1 MITPNKTI
9 PLKSSVIYKCI
20 YILEKD
26 FESIYLVDLY
36 RDIIS
41 KFDGVDEFLYSIDV
55 LFLLNLVDVDFE
67 LGKISRC

>member
-9 PLKSSVIYKCI
+9 PLKSSIIYKCI

-36 RDIIS
+36 SDIIN
-41 KFDGVDEFLYSIDV
+41 KFDSIDEFLYSIDV
-55 LFLLNLVDVDFE
+55 LFLLNLVDVNFE
-67 LGKISRC
+67 VGKISRC

>member
-1 MITPNKTI
+1 MITPNKSI
-9 PLKSSVIYKCI
+9 PLKDSILYKYI

-36 RDIIS
+36 KAIIS
-41 KFDGVDEFLYSIDV
+41 KFDGIDEFLYSIDV

>member
-9 PLKSSVIYKCI
+9 PLKSSVIYKCT

-26 FESIYLVDLY
+26 FESIYLTDLY
-36 RDIIS
+36 SEVIG
-41 KFDGVDEFLYSIDV
+41 KFEDVDEFLYSIDV
-55 LFLLNLVDVDFE
+55 LFLLNLVNVDFE

>member
-9 PLKSSVIYKCI
+9 PLKNSIIYKCI
-20 YILEKD
+20 YILEVN

-36 RDIIS
+36 RDVVS
-41 KFDGVDEFLYSIDV
+41 RFDGIDEFLYSIDV
-55 LFLLNLVDVDFE
+55 LYLLNLVDVDFE

>member
-1 MITPNKTI
+1 MIKPNKSI
-9 PLKSSVIYKCI
+9 PLKDSILYKCI

-36 RDIIS
+36 KAIIS
-41 KFDGVDEFLYSIDV
+41 KFDGIDEFLYSIDV

>member
-9 PLKSSVIYKCI
+9 PLKSSVIYKST

-26 FESIYLVDLY
+26 FESIYLTDLY
-36 RDIIS
+36 SEVIG
-41 KFDGVDEFLYSIDV
+41 KFEDVDEFLYSIDV

-67 LGKISRC
+67 LGKISKC

>member
-9 PLKSSVIYKCI
+9 PLKNSIIYKCI
-20 YILEKD
+20 YILEVN

-36 RDIIS
+36 RDVVGR
-41 KFDGVDEFLYSIDV
+41 FDGIDDFLYSIDV
-55 LFLLNLVDVDFE
+55 LYLLNLVDVDFE

>member
-9 PLKSSVIYKCI
+9 PLKNSIIYKCI
-20 YILEKD
+20 YILEVN

-36 RDIIS
+36 RDVVGR
-41 KFDGVDEFLYSIDV
+41 FDGIDEFLYSIDV
-55 LFLLNLVDVDFE
+55 LYLLNLVDVDFE

>member
-9 PLKSSVIYKCI
+9 PLKSSVIYKYI